1 MLLGKKLIAFLL
13 NDQLNS
19 SRTDP
24 NLLFR
29 HLRDDLSMT
38 GTKVGCDAGDCG
50 ACTVVTAELAP
61 GGERLQYQTSN
72 SCIALVGS
80 LHGKQLLTVEHLRS
94 KKGLH
99 IAQSCMVDSHGSQC
113 GFCTPGFVMS
123 LFCYRKN
130 NRELDPETI
139 KEALGGNLC
148 RCTGYKPILDGAKKM
163 FWINRKI
170 NLTRE
175 SPELFGH

>member
-1 MLLGKKLIAFLL
+1 MLLGEKLISFLL
-13 NDQLNS
+13 NDELKQLS
-19 SRTDP
+19 DTDP
-24 NLLFR
+24 NLTVLEY
-29 HLRDDLSMT
+29 LRDDLSMT
-38 GTKVGCDAGDCG
+38 GTKEGCASGDCG

-130 NRELDPETI
+130 NMELDPETI

-163 FWINRKI
+163 FLDK
-170 NLTRE
+170 L
-175 SPELFGH
+175 S